1 MLKLEIAIYDV
12 FLHDI
17 LGRVDAT
24 SNTLHDSKLDLN
36 APVAVLKSLECFLRE
51 KQECFH
57 VHEEKG
63 QDISGTD
70 EYFPPR
76 IHHRNVRLNP
86 LDYGR
91 SEEVTLSHS
100 EKFCADNSLPVI
112 AQFFSSLNQ
121 RLKAYENT
129 CSLFGFLS
137 GLESLSCTEREA
149 AAVKLVCE
157 YKDDLDQSLGVEL
170 VQFSVFFTQFLDDYV
185 KTDSF
190 GKEHFLYKLLL
201 DKNVAD
207 TLSNVEIMLR
217 MYLVLM
223 VTNGSGER
231 SFSKMKYIK
240 NRLRTTM
247 HHDRLSYLAL
257 MSIEYDILRHIDFD
271 ILITQFVRAKS
282 RKVSGL

>member
-1 MLKLEIAIYDV
+1 MLKLETAIYVV
-12 FLHDI
+12 FWHDI

-24 SNTLHDSKLDLN
+24 SNTLQDPKLDLN
-36 APVAVLKSLECFLRE
+36 TAVAVLKSLECFVRE
-51 KQECFH
+51 KRECFH
-57 VHEEKG
+57 VYEKKG
-63 QDISGTD
+63 QDLSGTD
-70 EYFPPR
+70 EYSPPR
-76 IHHRNVRLNP
+76 IRHRNVRLNP

-91 SEEVTLSHS
+91 SEEVTLSHP
-100 EKFCADNSLPVI
+100 EKFRVDNFLPVI
-112 AQFFSSLNQ
+112 DQFLSSLNQ

-137 GLESLSCTEREA
+137 ELESLSCTEIKA
-149 AAVKLVCE
+149 AAVKLMCE

-170 VQFSVFFTQFLDDYV
+170 VQFAAFFTQFLDDYV

-201 DKNVAD
+201 DKKVAD
-207 TLSNVEIMLR
+207 TFPNVEIML
-217 MYLVLM
+217 M
-223 VTNGSGER
+223 VTNCSGER

-247 HHDRLSYLAL
+247 HHDRLSHLAL
-257 MSIEYDILRHIDFD
+257 MSIENDILRDIDFD
-271 ILITQFVRAKS
+271 ILITKFARAKS

>member
-1 MLKLEIAIYDV
+1 M
-12 FLHDI
+12 
-17 LGRVDAT
+17 
-24 SNTLHDSKLDLN
+24 
-36 APVAVLKSLECFLRE
+36 LKSLECFVRE
-51 KQECFH
+51 KRECFH
-57 VHEEKG
+57 VYEKKG
-63 QDISGTD
+63 QDLSGTD
-70 EYFPPR
+70 EYSPTR
-76 IHHRNVRLNP
+76 IRHRNVRLNP

-100 EKFCADNSLPVI
+100 EKFRVDNFLPVI
-112 AQFFSSLNQ
+112 DQFLSSLNQ

-137 GLESLSCTEREA
+137 GLESLSCTEIEA

-170 VQFSVFFTQFLDDYV
+170 VQFAAFFTQFLDDYV

-190 GKEHFLYKLLL
+190 GKARKEHFLYKLLL
-201 DKNVAD
+201 DKKVAD
-207 TLSNVEIMLR
+207 TFPNVEIMLR

-223 VTNGSGER
+223 VTNCSGER

-247 HHDRLSYLAL
+247 HHDRLSHLAL
-257 MSIEYDILRHIDFD
+257 MSIEYDILRDIDFD
-271 ILITQFVRAKS
+271 ILITKFARAKS